1 MTPDLQTTNAWLAV
15 LAVASALQTL
25 VVVGAAVGLFLVYR
39 KTVTMLDTLE
49 QKHLAPIS
57 ARASLI
63 MDDLQDVT
71 ARARRVDDAVRD
83 KLHGLE
89 RAATVVKDVVADR
102 LWPAIGIVR
111 AVNAGLRAF
120 TTRPPTHVAVPLRHY
135 SRESSQ

>member
-1 MTPDLQTTNAWLAV
+1 MTPDLQTTNGWLAV

-63 MDDLQDVT
+63 MDDLQDIT
-71 ARARRVDDAVRD
+71 ARARRVDDAVQD

-102 LWPAIGIVR
+102 LWPAVGIVR